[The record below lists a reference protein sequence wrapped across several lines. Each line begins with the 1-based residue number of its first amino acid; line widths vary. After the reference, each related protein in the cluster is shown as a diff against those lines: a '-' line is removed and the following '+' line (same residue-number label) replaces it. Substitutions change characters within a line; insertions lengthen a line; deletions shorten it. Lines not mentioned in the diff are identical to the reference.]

1 MGKQQRKYADPEA
14 EYTDMTLRI
23 RDAMKHTQET
33 VEKRHDYM
41 LAARKNRNKA
51 EHIQWELEA
60 GGKPKYTWKLE
71 DELKGKRHTSPWDPA
86 KDWTS
91 LDPDHLTFEWREGP
105 SHYLESAESS
115 DRQAEECVPQIIN
128 CTNVVRLHRES
139 RARLG
144 LYGDPMPRQPFE
156 AFLWPFIIW
165 RAIRTVR
172 RLNLGKDRAWIH
184 LDTSRLQ
191 PLLEELEDMI

>member
-41 LAARKNRNKA
+41 LQARKQRNEA

-60 GGKPKYTWKLE
+60 GGYPAHTWLLDNE
-71 DELKGKRHTSPWDPA
+71 IKGIEYSTRWDPV
-86 KDWTS
+86 KDWRLIETERFRYR
-91 LDPDHLTFEWREGP
+91 DPEYNTRAAADN
-105 SHYLESAESS
+105 

-128 CTNVVRLHRES
+128 CANVVRLHRES

-144 LYGDPMPRQPFE
+144 LYGDPMPPAPFE
-156 AFLWPFIIW
+156 AILWPLIIW

-172 RLNLGKDRAWIH
+172 RLNSGKDRRRIY
-184 LDTSRLQ
+184 LDTSNLQ
-191 PLLEELEDMI
+191 PLLEELRNQ